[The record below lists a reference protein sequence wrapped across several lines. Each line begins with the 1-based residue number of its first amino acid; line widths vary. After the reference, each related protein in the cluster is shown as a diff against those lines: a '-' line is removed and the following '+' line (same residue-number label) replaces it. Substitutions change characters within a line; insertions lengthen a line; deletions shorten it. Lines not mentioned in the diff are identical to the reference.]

1 MVPISLLVTLEVV
14 KYGQAFFIS
23 NDLKLYDEEK
33 DKRCN
38 VQSSGINEEL
48 GQISAIFSDKTG
60 TLTCNIMNFKKIC
73 INGKN
78 YGVDD
83 TNKYHK
89 KIQCDNVDF
98 YDDNMDDLM
107 EKSDDAILN
116 EKIDKT
122 LLHLACCHTLLVE
135 NQDKGNSDIR

>member
-14 KYGQAFFIS
+14 KYGQAYFIS
-23 NDLKLYDEEK
+23 NDLRLYDEEK

-78 YGVDD
+78 YGVDN
-83 TNKYHK
+83 TNNYSN
-89 KIQCDNVDF
+89 KIQSDNVDF
-98 YDDNMDDLM
+98 YDDNMIELLEKTDDN
-107 EKSDDAILN
+107 ILN
-116 EKIDKT
+116 EYINKT
-122 LLHLACCHTLLVE
+122 LLHLACCHTLLIE
-135 NQDKGNSDIR
+135 NKDNDNSDIK

>member
-23 NDLKLYDEEK
+23 NDEKLYDEKK

-73 INGKN
+73 INGNN

-83 TNKYHK
+83 TIKYGDRIK
-89 KIQCDNVDF
+89 CDNVDF
-98 YDDNMDDLM
+98 YD
-107 EKSDDAILN
+107 EKMSELK
-116 EKIDKT
+116 E
-122 LLHLACCHTLLVE
+122 E
-135 NQDKGNSDIR
+135 S